1 MAHSSRGWK
10 STRRIVRITPVDA
23 PVGNDASAIVARLN
37 GEAARGEFSAVLAD
51 AARLPDRTRS
61 AADNWIKKVEAREA
75 AIAASRRV
83 AADALAAL
91 SKPVSQ

>member
-1 MAHSSRGWK
+1 MPRQ
-10 STRRIVRITPVDA
+10 VD
-23 PVGNDASAIVARLN
+23 DASAVVARMN
-37 GEAARGEFSAVLAD
+37 SEAARGDFAAVLAD
-51 AARLPDRTRS
+51 AARLPDRARS
-61 AADNWIKKVEAREA
+61 AAESWVKKVEAREA